1 MTSPQMRI
9 TDLTPCWQ
17 SSEHLPYSWL
27 NQITVFDETS
37 WACQCTAPCC
47 GCQRMGGHGI
57 DIDGRRFFPRMG
69 LEVEMLKELCNELQM
84 RKVQRGSI
92 AQLYNAQRAQEVSK
106 ILEAKIQ
113 IIMDDLQVSLNH
125 EKMAR

>member
-1 MTSPQMRI
+1 
-9 TDLTPCWQ
+9 
-17 SSEHLPYSWL
+17 
-27 NQITVFDETS
+27 
-37 WACQCTAPCC
+37 
-47 GCQRMGGHGI
+47 MGGHGI

-69 LEVEMLKELCNELQM
+69 LEVEMLKQLCNELQM

-92 AQLYNAQRAQEVSK
+92 AQRAQEVSK

-113 IIMDDLQVSLNH
+113 IIMDDLQVSFNL

>member
-1 MTSPQMRI
+1 
-9 TDLTPCWQ
+9 
-17 SSEHLPYSWL
+17 
-27 NQITVFDETS
+27 
-37 WACQCTAPCC
+37 
-47 GCQRMGGHGI
+47 
-57 DIDGRRFFPRMG
+57 

-113 IIMDDLQVSLNH
+113 IILASVFES
-125 EKMAR
+125 